1 MKEQT
6 SVQWLTEQLS
16 KKEGFAIPS
25 ELLKVAI
32 EMEKLQIVHAHLTGL
47 IYSLDG
53 SATEQALQYYNE
65 TYKNE
70 EK

>member
-6 SVQWLTEQLS
+6 SVQWLTEQLG
-16 KKEGFAIPS
+16 KKKGFTMPS
-25 ELLKVAI
+25 ELLKVAV

-53 SATEQALQYYNE
+53 SASEQALKYYND
-65 TYKNE
+65 TYKTQE
-70 EK
+70 Q